1 MIETD
6 YEIDITNGVIE
17 QFTAITGRE
26 IDFSDSKRFMIY
38 FPLLVEPTN
47 DTPIIVINNEFF
59 ELYNLKYTDEL
70 NDQLVDFLSD
80 NCPRFEGFICS
91 FL

>member
-1 MIETD
+1 
-6 YEIDITNGVIE
+6 
-17 QFTAITGRE
+17 
-26 IDFSDSKRFMIY
+26 
-38 FPLLVEPTN
+38 L
-47 DTPIIVINNEFF
+47 IIVINNEFF